1 MTFFWDEIKKEKRP
15 IVIYGT
21 GDAAEKTFNM
31 LKERGIRVM
40 AFSSSTE
47 FLRNRSFLGYKVLP
61 LERIKEIYGNDIV
74 LLLGFGSHE
83 KAVIDHIIELS
94 KEFDLYMPDL
104 LLSEDGEAFDS
115 SYFEKHREE
124 IEWAYS
130 LLSDDLS
137 REVFSST
144 LEYRMTGRIEPLL
157 KINREEEENWN
168 LLNIK
173 EGDSFFDCGAY
184 NGDTISLF
192 IKKAGI
198 YKEIYGVEPSG
209 RSFKKL
215 YEKYGGHENI
225 HLYNT
230 VLGESD
236 GYAGFEK
243 GHGRGN
249 KIGEGVRIEKRSID
263 SILSGRS
270 IDIIKY
276 DIEGEEEKGLEGA
289 RRTIEEYKP
298 RILLSTYHRTDDYW
312 KLLNKVF
319 LIRDDYKVYMRKN
332 SALPNWDV
340 AYYLV

>member
-61 LERIKEIYGNDIV
+61 LERIKEIYGNDII

-215 YEKYGGHENI
+215 HEKYGGHENI

-236 GYAGFEK
+236 GYAGVEK